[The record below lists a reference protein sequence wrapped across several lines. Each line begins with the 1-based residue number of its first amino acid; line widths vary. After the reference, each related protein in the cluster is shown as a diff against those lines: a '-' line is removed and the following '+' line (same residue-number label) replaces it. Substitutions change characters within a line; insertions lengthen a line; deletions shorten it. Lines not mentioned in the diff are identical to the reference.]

1 MNGTPKRAT
10 TLIGLLLAML
20 LLATCSGGGVGSGST
35 LYVQEL
41 TEKAQSYNGKDVTV
55 EGAYVA
61 RPANGNEAAFSVLAL
76 GVSTLDSGLD
86 AKPLGDPIWVDGF
99 PQNASEQLHNPGD
112 SIYGFVR
119 LQGRFESAGSYGP
132 DGKYRYRLQVANA
145 EPIEQVKRTER
156 RIEQQDLGAG
166 KVSLFDLVKDP
177 AKYNGQVVTTQG
189 YYFWN
194 SVIYV
199 LAEGVA
205 TEEDGSSPL
214 PVGERIWMEGFP
226 PDKSAALN
234 LGPNNSFVWGLVEV
248 TAKFETGGSYGR
260 DGAYKSQLTIVDGK
274 AEVLEQK
281 K

>member
-10 TLIGLLLAML
+10 SLIGLLLAML
-20 LLATCSGGGVGSGST
+20 LLATCSGGGVGSGSS

-41 TEKAQSYNGKDVTV
+41 TEKAQTYNGKDVTV
-55 EGAYVA
+55 EGAYVS
-61 RPANGNEAAFSVLAL
+61 RPATGSETAFSVLAL

-86 AKPLGDPIWVDGF
+86 AKPLGDPIWVDNF
-99 PQNASEQLHNPGD
+99 PANTSDQLHNPGD

-119 LQGRFESAGSYGP
+119 LQGRFESAGNYGP
-132 DGKYRYRLQVANA
+132 SGQYKYRLQVANA

-156 RIEQQDLGAG
+156 RIENKPLGEG

-177 AKYNGQVVTTQG
+177 AKYNGQTVTTQG

-199 LAEGVA
+199 LGEGVA

-214 PVGERIWMEGFP
+214 PVGEKIWMEGFP
-226 PDKSAALN
+226 PDKSAELN

-248 TAKFETGGSYGR
+248 TAKFETGGNYGR
-260 DGAYKSQLTIVDGK
+260 DGVYKSQLTIVDGK
-274 AEVLEQK
+274 AQVLEQK